1 MPDHVLATQ
10 SRNNIRTQHVSRMVE
25 RSNSATFR
33 QRTMPDTFTEAPSFF
48 NNLQASQQAKSL
60 IDSFTRSYLS
70 NVSISN
76 LGDSDAS
83 RIKT

>member
-1 MPDHVLATQ
+1 
-10 SRNNIRTQHVSRMVE
+10 
-25 RSNSATFR
+25 
-33 QRTMPDTFTEAPSFF
+33 MPDTFTEAPSFF
-48 NNLQASQQAKSL
+48 NNNQASQQAKSL

-76 LGDSDAS
+76 LGDSDAA